1 MTYCYLYAP
10 SEICP
15 LYKTENSIFIDL
27 WIGMF
32 INREF
37 EKKQQP

>member
-1 MTYCYLYAP
+1 MTYCYWYAP
-10 SEICP
+10 SEICR
-15 LYKTENSIFIDL
+15 LYKTENGIFIDL

-32 INREF
+32 IKHEF